1 MKPKFVPF
9 SSLLG
14 FMLVSLL
21 LLSACAH
28 KERQTPM
35 LEIEQDPSYMH
46 GLITEA
52 QAESDQLR
60 AQLANERIMLAKQRA
75 DVQRA
80 KKEMS
85 SLRDREADWTKKIA
99 DTNSEVTTLQKER
112 DQLRR
117 QNAELQ
123 GKTAGLPNL
132 LELIQ
137 EMRTIQSSITGVAST
152 IKTLSMEVATLK
164 QDFKI
169 YQAKVNKTKSSPKTP
184 ATSSTLANQTPHP
197 NEEIITVKRGDS
209 LWAIS
214 RHHGT
219 TITSLRKLNNIQGHL
234 IYPGQQLIVRMI
246 PGNKLA
252 PPSTET
258 VATQPLTPLKEMP

>member
-1 MKPKFVPF
+1 
-9 SSLLG
+9 
-14 FMLVSLL
+14 
-21 LLSACAH
+21 
-28 KERQTPM
+28 M

-99 DTNSEVTTLQKER
+99 DANSEVTTLQKER

-117 QNAELQ
+117 HNAELQ

-164 QDFKI
+164 QDFTI
-169 YQAKVNKTKSSPKTP
+169 YQAKVNRKQSSPKTT
-184 ATSSTLANQTPHP
+184 ATSSTLANQPPHP

-209 LWAIS
+209 LWRIS

-234 IYPGQQLIVRMI
+234 IYPGQQLIVHMI
-246 PGNKLA
+246 SPKQMA